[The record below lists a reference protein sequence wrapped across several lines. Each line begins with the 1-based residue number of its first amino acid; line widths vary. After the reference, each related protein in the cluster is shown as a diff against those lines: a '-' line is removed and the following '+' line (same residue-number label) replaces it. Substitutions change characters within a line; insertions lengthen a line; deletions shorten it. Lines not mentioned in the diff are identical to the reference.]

1 MIKVKVTDKMFL
13 SARKK
18 AKDLG
23 TLNRSFMGGQGNLVG
38 FVGEEI
44 ALKVLGG
51 TFSNI
56 EKNIDFDI
64 TLENGKTVDV
74 KTKRTTVEPKPSY
87 DCSISTYYKQ
97 KCDYYAFVRVL
108 SDYSHGWFLGLYDSK
123 KYYEDCTFFKKGS
136 KDPSNNFTF
145 RSDAYNMK
153 ISELLLEV

>member
-23 TLNRSFMGGQGNLVG
+23 TLKRSFMGGQGNLVG

-64 TLENGKTVDV
+64 T
-74 KTKRTTVEPKPSY
+74 
-87 DCSISTYYKQ
+87 
-97 KCDYYAFVRVL
+97 
-108 SDYSHGWFLGLYDSK
+108 
-123 KYYEDCTFFKKGS
+123 
-136 KDPSNNFTF
+136 
-145 RSDAYNMK
+145 
-153 ISELLLEV
+153 